1 MVGKILKV
9 LNMEINGLHQAAY
22 LLGFFAI
29 LSQIMAL
36 ARDRLLAHFFGAGLT
51 LDIYYAAFKIPDLI
65 FVTVASLVSISVLI
79 PFLSE
84 KINEPIPEQRKFID
98 TVFSFFFIIIII
110 SSIAVFFAAPYLVK
124 IFFNS
129 FDGDSQRTLIILT
142 RIILI
147 SPIFLGISN
156 LFGSITQTY
165 KRFFLYASSPI
176 FYNAGIIFG
185 IIFLRPT
192 YGIVGVAV
200 GVVIGAFLHMA
211 IQVPFVFKKG
221 LFPRFKLFVDRS
233 IISRVAL
240 ISIPRTIALAV
251 THIVG
256 FVLVIMASKMTLGSI
271 TVFSFSLNL
280 QSVPLS
286 IVGVSYS
293 LAAFPTLSRL
303 FSGGEMD
310 KFISQ
315 ITESAKHII
324 FWSIPASVLFVVL
337 RAQIVRVVFG
347 SGEFDWSDTRLT
359 AAALAIFAMSVV
371 FQGLVLLFVRGFYSM
386 GNTKKPLFIN
396 IISGA
401 VMIGLT
407 FFLGRFFES
416 NDLFRFFIEDLF
428 KVGGLSGTE
437 VLMLP
442 LAYSLGFIFN
452 GILLWIFFRIN
463 FKKSFSRPIIRSI
476 LQSLSASVL
485 MGLTTYRALDLFD
498 EIFNLSTLFGIF
510 MQGLS
515 AGLVGIAVWVFVLV
529 AIKNMEIRKVW
540 KTLHR
545 KIWGS
550 EVISQDQGL
559 L

>member
-1 MVGKILKV
+1 
-9 LNMEINGLHQAAY
+9 MEISGLHQAAY

-36 ARDRLLAHFFGAGLT
+36 IRDRLLAHFFGAGLT

-79 PFLSE
+79 PFLAE
-84 KINEPIPEQRKFID
+84 KINKPISEQRKFID

-110 SSIAVFFAAPYLVK
+110 SCLAVFFTAPYLIK

-129 FDGDSQRTLIILT
+129 FDGDSQRTLITLT

-176 FYNAGIIFG
+176 FYNLGIILG
-185 IIFLRPT
+185 IIFLRPA
-192 YGIVGVAV
+192 YGIVGVAI
-200 GVVIGAFLHMA
+200 GVAVGAFLHMA
-211 IQVPFVFKKG
+211 IQIPFIFKRG

-233 IISRVAL
+233 IIASVAL

-251 THIVG
+251 TSIIG
-256 FVLVIMASKMTLGSI
+256 FVLVVMASKMTLGSI
-271 TVFSFSLNL
+271 TIFSFALNL

-303 FSGGEMD
+303 FSSGEMD

-324 FWSIPASVLFVVL
+324 FWSIPASVLFIVL
-337 RAQIVRVVFG
+337 RAQIVRVIFG

-371 FQGLVLLFVRGFYSM
+371 FQGLVLLFVRGFYSI

-396 IISGA
+396 VASGA

-407 FFLGRFFES
+407 YFFRYFFEIS
-416 NDLFRFFIEDLF
+416 NYFRFFIEDLF
-428 KVGGLSGTE
+428 KVSGLLGTE

-452 GILLWIFFRIN
+452 GVLLWIFFRID
-463 FKKSFSRPIIRSI
+463 FKKGFSKPIIRSM
-476 LQSLSASVL
+476 LQSLSASVM
-485 MGLTTYRALDLFD
+485 MGLVTYRALDIFD

-510 MQGLS
+510 MQGLF
-515 AGLVGIAVWVFVLV
+515 AGLVGIIVWIFVLV
-529 AIKNMEIRKVW
+529 AIKNREIRKVW
-540 KTLHR
+540 GTLHR
-545 KIWGS
+545 RIWGS
-550 EVISQDQGL
+550 GAIAQDQEL